1 MAALLA
7 SALAGALVGAT
18 LLGTP
23 ALAAGVVVVQL
34 LLVLGVVASSDLP
47 ALRAS
52 GVVAL
57 LAGAGSVAAVVL
69 RDPGLPLSSLD
80 PLVAAGGLGVV
91 AQAGV
96 QLARRDGPARQ
107 TGALTTGVAMLA
119 LVVTAAI
126 WVGLAVYPA
135 GPAALLVAFTG
146 LAVGV
151 AFDVFPGPRWLWV
164 TGGTIAAAGA
174 GLLVQTY
181 APQAAELASQGD
193 RLPGGAPVAALLGGG
208 AALAATLGLAVA
220 RWLTTDPSA
229 IPARAA
235 SALLTATV
243 PVVLAAPVTLAVGLL
258 IVG

>member
-91 AQAGV
+91 ALAVV
-96 QLARRDGPARQ
+96 QLARRDGRARL
-107 TGALTTGVAMLA
+107 TGSFTTGVAMLA

-126 WVGLAVYPA
+126 WV
-135 GPAALLVAFTG
+135 G

-193 RLPGGAPVAALLGGG
+193 RLPGGAPVAALLAGG